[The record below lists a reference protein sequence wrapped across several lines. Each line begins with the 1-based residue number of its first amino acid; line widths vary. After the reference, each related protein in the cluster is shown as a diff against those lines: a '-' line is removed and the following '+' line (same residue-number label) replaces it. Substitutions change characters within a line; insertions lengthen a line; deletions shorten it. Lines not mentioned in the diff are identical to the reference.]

1 MPRWSK
7 DAKEF
12 EVNVH
17 YSDDK
22 GTQIRL
28 PKPLLSKLGRPEKVK
43 FVIKG
48 KTIRI
53 IPSNKSKKHRE
64 VKSSHGN

>member
-1 MPRWSK
+1 MPKWKK

-22 GTQIRL
+22 GTQIRI
-28 PKPLLSKLGRPEKVK
+28 PKPLLGKMGNPDKIK
-43 FVIKG
+43 FVIK
-48 KTIRI
+48 KDKI
-53 IPSNKSKKHRE
+53 E
-64 VKSSHGN
+64 VESSD